1 MTWIRIIPKNTGG
14 GRPPDEPA
22 ATMYDSGQLTLT
34 ASAVKLLGN
43 PNRVQMEVDP
53 QAERIRLTPT
63 TPGDAGG
70 FSLSGGG
77 NSPARIGCRDAVRR
91 FEQLIGKYTVQ
102 KIAGGVELRKAT
114 E

>member
-1 MTWIRIIPKNTGG
+1 MPWTKIVPKNSGG

-22 ATMYDSGQLTLT
+22 ATMYESGQLTLT
-34 ASAVKLLGN
+34 ASAVKMLGN
-43 PNRVQMEVDP
+43 PERVRLEVDA

-63 TPGDAGG
+63 TPADGGG

-91 FEQLIGKYTVQ
+91 YEGLIGKYSVQ
-102 KIAGGVELRKAT
+102 KIAGGVELRKV
-114 E
+114 EE